1 MTKQF
6 IQFQNDLYKDN
17 PYYVPTMMFDE
28 LNFFDKKKNA
38 SLNQCDYISF
48 LAYKDEK
55 IVGRICG
62 IYNPVY
68 NEKINEKHLRFTCF
82 DVIDDVEVSKKLF
95 EAIKKWGQEKYGLE
109 KFNGPIG
116 YTDLDRQ
123 GMLMEGFDQP
133 GMVITNY
140 NYPYYVKHMEE
151 LGFVKD
157 VDWVEYKVMV
167 PEEINPRLIKISDM
181 LLKRRG
187 YHLVTFKNKNEIK
200 KRMYEIFD
208 AYNEAFAPLHG
219 VVPLT
224 REHMDAYYKQ
234 YISLLDMKYIKVI
247 EDENGKII
255 ALGLL
260 APSLTKALQKNK
272 GRLFPFGWI
281 PLLHALKHPKV
292 LDMYL
297 IGVMPEYQGLGINAI
312 IMVDVL
318 KEAIKDGIVYAETG
332 PELVDNEKV
341 QAQWKGFDAR
351 IVRRRRCWMKNIE

>member
-1 MTKQF
+1 MSIIVKEVKGKRMFKKF

-38 SLNQCDYISF
+38 SLNQCDCICF

-62 IYNPVY
+62 IYNPIY
-68 NEKINEKHLRFTCF
+68 NQKINEKHLRFTCF
-82 DVIDDVEVSKKLF
+82 DVIDDVEVSRTLF

-157 VDWVEYKVMV
+157 STIAMFIPNTYEIYWDIS
-167 PEEINPRLIKISDM
+167 PEKLLHRISRENTRFWNEERTEK
-181 LLKRRG
+181 LKRCKLSKYQVMTLASIVYEEVKIPSEMRMIAGVYINRLRRG
-187 YHLVTFKNKNEIK
+187 
-200 KRMYEIFD
+200 
-208 AYNEAFAPLHG
+208 
-219 VVPLT
+219 
-224 REHMDAYYKQ
+224 
-234 YISLLDMKYIKVI
+234 
-247 EDENGKII
+247 I
-255 ALGLL
+255 ALGACPTVKYAMGDFELKRIL
-260 APSLTKALQKNK
+260 NKHLTYRSPFNTYINRGLPPAPIC
-272 GRLFPFGWI
+272 I
-281 PLLHALKHPKV
+281 PSIEAIDAV
-292 LDMYL
+292 LDYSEHKYL
-297 IGVMPEYQGLGINAI
+297 YFCARPELDGRHNFART
-312 IMVDVL
+312 L
-318 KEAIKDGIVYAETG
+318 KEHNANAQKYAKAIDKLKI
-332 PELVDNEKV
+332 K
-341 QAQWKGFDAR
+341 
-351 IVRRRRCWMKNIE
+351 